1 VLAIAIVCG
10 TGCAQ
15 QAEAAGDSAAENGF
29 SSGDTQN
36 TGTGGA
42 TGGAGGSGSAASSSG
57 GITGSGSASSTGGAG
72 ATDPGGTG
80 GASTAG
86 AAGSGPGSGATSLTV
101 RLVPQAGVSGTE
113 HVNFAVPFSP
123 GALMDAAAIR
133 VLSSGTELGA
143 RTRVLARHAD
153 GSVRS
158 LELQLELA
166 VTGETDLEVHVG
178 EPSSAAAP
186 SPVSVESTLVAADG
200 TQGPR
205 VWALLPAEWIAE
217 SGIAGPL
224 LTEDAVRGTPLSA
237 WSKVCD
243 YATYDVDAFR
253 ANMTDATVWLYD
265 RGTAFYRGYGQRG
278 DLTTLETAYR
288 ETAIYRSG
296 LTGSGASTTIG
307 VPGKSDDLK
316 YHYAQNLALH
326 YLFTGDDR
334 FREAAENVADKVAAL
349 WPNPGYAGGT
359 DFWTER
365 HAGFAL
371 LAYVWAGIVSDDR
384 AAEFL
389 GRADAAVDSYVD
401 LQNSFPSGYGDAAA
415 RCFAHQ
421 ADAAGEPF
429 GYFGCSPWM
438 SAILADALDAYATER
453 GGDRAT
459 NARNAVVKLG
469 RILARDGRDSAGR
482 PYYWMGVGG
491 QTSEADT
498 YDEHWGESAY
508 VVAMAYDFDGRR
520 DAALK
525 TAADELVTGLSTHGT
540 APHMRSM
547 NWQCRSAVAAPYF
560 LGL

>member
-1 VLAIAIVCG
+1 
-10 TGCAQ
+10 
-15 QAEAAGDSAAENGF
+15 
-29 SSGDTQN
+29 
-36 TGTGGA
+36 
-42 TGGAGGSGSAASSSG
+42 
-57 GITGSGSASSTGGAG
+57 
-72 ATDPGGTG
+72 
-80 GASTAG
+80 
-86 AAGSGPGSGATSLTV
+86 
-101 RLVPQAGVSGTE
+101 VSGTE

-123 GALMDAAAIR
+123 GALTDGTAIR
-133 VLSSGTELGA
+133 VLSGENEIGA
-143 RTRVLARHAD
+143 RTRVLARHPD

-158 LELQLELA
+158 VELQVELA
-166 VTGETDLEVHVG
+166 ISGETELEVRLG
-178 EPSSAAAP
+178 EPSSATAP
-186 SPVSVESTLVAADG
+186 SAVSVESTLVAADG

-205 VWALLPAEWIAE
+205 VWALLPAEWSTE
-217 SGIAGPL
+217 SGVAGPL
-224 LTEDAVRGTPLSA
+224 VTESAVSDSPLSA
-237 WSKVCD
+237 WSKICD
-243 YATYDVDAFR
+243 YASNDVDAFL
-253 ANMTDATVWLYD
+253 AKMSDATVWLYD
-265 RGTAFYRGYGQRG
+265 RGTVFYRGYARRG

-296 LTGSGASTTIG
+296 LSGSGASTTIG
-307 VPGKSDDLK
+307 VPGKTDDLK

-349 WPNPGYAGGT
+349 WSNPGYAGGS

-371 LAYVWAGIVSDDR
+371 LAYVWAAIVSDDR

-389 GRADAAVDSYVD
+389 ARADAAVDAYLD
-401 LQNSFPSGYGDAAA
+401 AQNSFPSGYADTAA

-421 ADAAGEPF
+421 ADAAGETF
-429 GYFGCSPWM
+429 GSFGCSPWM

-453 GGDRAT
+453 GGERAT
-459 NARNAVVKLG
+459 KAREAVVKLG
-469 RILARDGRDSAGR
+469 RILAREGRDSTGR

-491 QTSEADT
+491 QTSEPDA
-498 YDEHWGESAY
+498 YEEHWGESAY

-525 TAADELVTGLSTHGT
+525 TAADELVAGLAAHGT

-560 LGL
+560 LAP